1 MATDQIKLN
10 YPFFSALALGLL
22 LGASIALPGRAAAAG
37 LTVSGGKYSVT
48 VPDNLMKEW
57 RGAFKLPEISLFHYS
72 HRPVAELV
80 AESLGQNSRQTAEY
94 RTYSHNPTAV
104 YQWLE
109 QFSAEINSPLRE
121 GELEIANNKVVKFTP
136 PTPGRNFNVYQSTK
150 TLLDRLEAN
159 QPTTQL
165 VVDSVEPGPLADSSK
180 LGIKELIGH
189 GESKFNGSPKNRR
202 HNIRKGVEKMKGII
216 VAKGEEFSFNKY
228 LGPVEGYT
236 GFLPE
241 LVIKAEGTVP
251 EFGGGL
257 CQVSSTTFRAA
268 MDAGLPIT
276 QRRNHAYAVQYY
288 APQGTDATI
297 YPGVIDLK
305 FVNDT
310 PGSILVWPY
319 FKDENTLVF
328 DLYGTKDDRQVTLGT
343 PVQYDRKSDGSMKA
357 SWARTIVK
365 NGKSTTQTFASVYR
379 SPALYHKQEK
389 FPTPPAPGDVNPT
402 PTLAP
407 PIPTSPENPPATN
420 SNSNSNSNTN
430 TQP

>member
-1 MATDQIKLN
+1 MANLRQVKLN
-10 YPFFSALALGLL
+10 YLFPLLGTLVFMVLLGL
-22 LGASIALPGRAAAAG
+22 GFVLPGRANAAG
-37 LTVSGGKYSVT
+37 LTVTGNKYSVT
-48 VPDNLMKEW
+48 VPDNLKKEW
-57 RGAFKLPEISLFHYS
+57 HGIFRLPEISLFHYS

-80 AESLGQNSRQTAEY
+80 AESLGQRPSQTTEY
-94 RTYSHNPTAV
+94 KTYSYNPTAV

-109 QFSAEINSPLRE
+109 QFSSEINSPLRE
-121 GELEIANNKVVKFTP
+121 GELEISHNKVIKFTP

-150 TLLDRLEAN
+150 NVLARLEFN
-159 QPTTQL
+159 QPTTEL
-165 VVDSVEPGPLADSSK
+165 TVDSVEPGPLTDSSR

-189 GESKFNGSPKNRR
+189 GESKFNGSPRNRR
-202 HNIRKGVEKMKGII
+202 HNIAKGVEKMKGII
-216 VAKGEEFSFNKY
+216 IAKGEEFSFNKY

-268 MDAGLPIT
+268 MNAGLPIT

-288 APQGTDATI
+288 SPQGTDATI

-305 FVNDT
+305 FINDT
-310 PGSILVWPY
+310 PGSILIWPY
-319 FKDENTLVF
+319 LKDENTLVF
-328 DLYGTKDDRQVTLGT
+328 DFYGTKDDRQVTLGT
-343 PVQYDRKSDGSMKA
+343 PAQYDKKSDGSMKA

-365 NGKSTTQTFASVYR
+365 DGKSNTQTFYSVYR

-389 FPTPPAPGDVNPT
+389 FPTPASPEDKLPE

-407 PIPTSPENPPATN
+407 PLPTSPENPPATN
-420 SNSNSNSNTN
+420 SNSNSN